1 MFLIWVGVGV
11 SMSSPGS
18 IFAPRD
24 RSGGLGLRSKPG
36 ERVLVGIDIGGCP
49 GKAEGLEASE

>member
-1 MFLIWVGVGV
+1 MWVGVGV

-49 GKAEGLEASE
+49 GKAEGLDEASE